1 VSTRNGWHGWGV
13 VAGVLLAG
21 LVAYTTFAFYGFGP
35 YPTDSPVPWWQPRGF
50 LVDSVLLAPFGED
63 PAGPIAAYT
72 LPALL
77 LAAGVWLATGS
88 ALLRSAAVAC
98 VLCTGL
104 FLFYGLRMP
113 GPMIWNFFGWRGSAV
128 MICMA
133 SVIACS
139 LASPWL
145 AAAWLRRGWAVRAAV
160 YVPLALLAVLMAT
173 NATGTNPA
181 LRFNISPWPVVT
193 VFGFDLLAPLIVG
206 ILACVALGLA
216 AWRVRTRGVALS
228 VLGLVAAVT
237 LPMAW
242 VALRLPGGLWILG
255 AAIAASVLALA
266 LSARAVG
273 NLTMGARSLA
283 GYAATGAILVAIPL
297 FAGRAWANLDY
308 RATRLGSAQRVIDAL
323 AAYYE
328 REGLYPE
335 ELDELIEVGDL
346 QSIPQPRIGLP
357 GLGEADFSYQN
368 LGSDYLLEFAAPGWT
383 QCHYSPPWDEDL
395 EDEYSFGEDED
406 EWEVVAPAGPISDEP
421 QLGAAIAGL
430 PAAEED
436 VEIPLPGEMP
446 LGAAIAGLPEADE
459 DVTLDGLGARVAG
472 LGEAEESFEIRDA
485 RVGFEAAG
493 LGEADEVVEL
503 DDDDGP
509 LPGVWSCPAQPP
521 ELW

>member
-1 VSTRNGWHGWGV
+1 MSADSGSRGSEILGGI
-13 VAGVLLAG
+13 LLAG
-21 LVAYTTFAFYGFGP
+21 LVAYAAVMYYGFGP
-35 YPTDSPVPWWQPRGF
+35 YPLESPVPWWQPRGF
-50 LVDSVLLAPFGED
+50 LTDSALMAPFGEN
-63 PAGPIAAYT
+63 PASPIAAFT

-77 LAAGVWLATGS
+77 LAAGVWLASGS
-88 ALLRSAAVAC
+88 ALLRWAAVTC
-98 VLCTGL
+98 VLSTGL
-104 FLFYGLRMP
+104 FLFYGLRSP

-133 SVIACS
+133 GVVACV
-139 LASPWL
+139 LTSPWL

-160 YVPLALLAVLMAT
+160 YLPLALLTVLVAT

-181 LRFNISPWPVVT
+181 LQFNISPWPVVV

-216 AWRVRTRGVALS
+216 AWRARTRSVALS
-228 VLGLVAAVT
+228 VLGLIAAVT

-255 AAIAASVLALA
+255 ATISTSVLALA
-266 LSARAVG
+266 LSARATG

-283 GYAATGAILVAIPL
+283 GYAAAGAILVAIPL
-297 FAGRAWANLDY
+297 FAGRAWADLDY
-308 RATRLGSAQRVIDAL
+308 RATRLGSAERVIDAL

-328 REGLYPE
+328 REGLYPD
-335 ELDELIEVGDL
+335 ELDELIETSDL
-346 QSIPQPRIGLP
+346 ESVPQPRIGLP
-357 GLGEADFSYQN
+357 GLTETDFNYQN
-368 LGSDYLLEFAAPGWT
+368 LGSDYLLEFAAPGWI

-395 EDEYSFGEDED
+395 DDEYEGYDD
-406 EWEVVAPAGPISDEP
+406 WGVNAPSGPISDEP
-421 QLGAAIAGL
+421 QLGAALAGL

-459 DVTLDGLGARVAG
+459 EVYLD
-472 LGEAEESFEIRDA
+472 E
-485 RVGFEAAG
+485 
-493 LGEADEVVEL
+493 
-503 DDDDGP
+503 DDGP
-509 LPGVWSCPAQPP
+509 LSGVWSCPAKPP